1 MEEKVT
7 REDLTYFENLRLNN
21 IANMYVNI
29 AEDEGEANAISY
41 LSAQLRLLTFEDVK
55 PFIAKVYKERGYEVE
70 QA

>member
-1 MEEKVT
+1 MVEDVT

-29 AEDEGEANAISY
+29 AEDESEASAISY

-55 PFIAKVYKERGYEVE
+55 PFIANVYKERGYEVE
-70 QA
+70 